1 MANISKIS
9 RLIHRD
15 LSFFY
20 AGVILIYAFSGFMLN
35 HKKDF
40 NSEYDITRKEFV
52 LEGSFPKQKTEFT
65 KEYVLSVMK
74 QLGEEEKNYT
84 KHYFPSDNEVKV
96 FIKGGSSLVMNP
108 KNGAAL
114 YESVKKRAVISAMNR
129 LHYNPNRYWTIFSDI
144 FIGSLVVI
152 TITGLIMVKGKKGIT
167 GRGGILFILGL
178 ILPLLFMI
186 L

>member
-1 MANISKIS
+1 MASISKIS
-9 RLIHRD
+9 RIIHRD

-40 NSEYDITRKEFV
+40 NSDYDISRKELILDGV
-52 LEGSFPKQKTEFT
+52 FPKEKSAFT
-65 KEYVLSVMK
+65 KEYIVSVMEEM
-74 QLGEEEKNYT
+74 GEEEKNYT
-84 KHYFPSDNEVKV
+84 KHYFPSDKEVKV
-96 FIKGGSSLVMNP
+96 FIKGGSSLVINP
-108 KNGAAL
+108 LTGATQ

-144 FIGSLVVI
+144 FIASLVII
-152 TITGLIMVKGKKGIT
+152 TITGLIMVKGKKGIK
-167 GRGGILFILGL
+167 GRGGLLLILGVL
-178 ILPLLFMI
+178 FPILLMI